1 MPSLNL
7 TAWFRTNFVSGP
19 KTLGLPKEKHAKL
32 INIFKKLLLKLKKL
46 KTLENDLLRSYF
58 QQCKLK
64 IYQR

>member
-32 INIFKKLLLKLKKL
+32 INIFKK
-46 KTLENDLLRSYF
+46 TF
-58 QQCKLK
+58 A
-64 IYQR
+64 